1 MAQLHEL
8 GVAAAATAIRN
19 GEVSAER
26 LVQTFLDRSAAHV
39 HLNAFVSIDAD
50 TSLEA
55 ARAVDRARSGGETL
69 GPLAGVPLGM
79 KDNIDIAGQECSAG
93 TPGLAGH
100 RPKKDA
106 PVAAALR
113 GAGAVFLGRTG
124 MHELAFGIT
133 NNNAFSG
140 AIRNPYDP
148 LMIPGGSSGG
158 AGASCAA
165 RLTPGGIGTDTGGS
179 VRVPAALCG
188 IASLRPSAG
197 RWPAGRIVPISLTR
211 DTPGPMARCV
221 TDLELMDRVVIG
233 STGMLSA
240 RPLDGL
246 RLGVPRGYFWE
257 DLDCETERL
266 CLEALT
272 LLRVAGV
279 TLVEADIAGLAAL
292 NAAASI
298 IAFYEPGRDI
308 AAYLEESGASA
319 RFADIVEKAASR
331 DVQGIMRF
339 ISDPATMVPQA
350 LYREA
355 MDVHRPRLIKAYR
368 DHFAAHGIDAL
379 VFPTTPLPA
388 RPIGEDVDVELN
400 GRRVPTFQT
409 FIRNTDPGSVA
420 GLPGINLPIGLTGR
434 GLPVGLALD
443 GLPGDDRAL
452 LSIAAAI
459 EALFPALPAPK
470 LDPANIQSGQR

>member
-1 MAQLHEL
+1 MAELHEL
-8 GVAAAATAIRN
+8 GVAAAAKAIRD
-19 GEVSAER
+19 GAVTAEH
-26 LVQTFLDRSAAHV
+26 LVKTFLDRNAAYV

-50 TSLEA
+50 ASLEA
-55 ARAVDRARSGGETL
+55 AHKVDRARLSGVPL
-69 GPLAGVPLGM
+69 GPLAGVPLGI
-79 KDNIDIAGQECSAG
+79 KDNIDIAGQQCCAG
-93 TPGLAGH
+93 TPGLSGH
-100 RPKKDA
+100 LPKKDA

-113 GAGAVFLGRTG
+113 GAGAIFLGRTG

-188 IASLRPSAG
+188 IASLRPTVG
-197 RWPAGRIVPISLTR
+197 RWPASRIVPISFTR
-211 DTPGPMARCV
+211 DTPGPMARYV
-221 TDLELMDRVVIG
+221 ADLELMDRIVTDSID
-233 STGMLSA
+233 MHA
-240 RPLDGL
+240 KRALDGL

-257 DLDCETERL
+257 DLDPETERV
-266 CLEALT
+266 CLEALI
-272 LLRVAGV
+272 LLKAAGV
-279 TLVEADIAGLAAL
+279 TLVEADVEDLAAL

-298 IAFYEPGRDI
+298 IAFYEPARDI
-308 AAYLEESGASA
+308 VAYLEESGASA
-319 RFADIVEKAASR
+319 RFADIVEKVASP
-331 DVQGIMRF
+331 DVQGIMRLV
-339 ISDPATMVPQA
+339 SDPATMVPQA

-355 MDVHRPRLIKAYR
+355 VDVHRPRLIQAYR
-368 DHFAAHGIDAL
+368 DHFTAHGIDAL

-420 GLPGINLPIGLTGR
+420 GLPGINLPVGLTNQ

-443 GLPGDDRAL
+443 GLPATDRAL
-452 LSIAAAI
+452 LSIAASI
-459 EALFPALPAPK
+459 EALFPVFPAPV
-470 LDPANIQSGQR
+470 LDRASVEHV

>member
-1 MAQLHEL
+1 MAELYEL
-8 GVAAAATAIRN
+8 GVAAAAKAVRE
-19 GEVSAER
+19 GEVTAEH
-26 LVQTFLDRSAAHV
+26 LVETFIDRNTAYTY
-39 HLNAFVSIDAD
+39 LNAFVSIDA
-50 TSLEA
+50 EA
-55 ARAVDRARSGGETL
+55 ALGVARAIDQARAGGQTL

-79 KDNIDIAGQECSAG
+79 KDNIDVAGQECSAG
-93 TPGLAGH
+93 TPGLSGH

-113 GAGAVFLGRTG
+113 HAGAIFLGRTG

-133 NNNAFSG
+133 NNNSFSG
-140 AIRNPYDP
+140 AIRNPYDL

-188 IASLRPSAG
+188 ITSMRPTAG
-197 RWPAGRIVPISLTR
+197 RWPASRIVPISSTR

-221 TDLELMDRVVIG
+221 TDLELMDRVVTG
-233 STGMLSA
+233 SRGEFVE
-240 RPLDGL
+240 RPLAGL
-246 RLGVPRGYFWE
+246 RLGMPRGYFWE
-257 DLDCETERL
+257 DLDPETERI
-266 CLEALT
+266 CQDALD
-272 LLRVAGV
+272 LLKAAGV
-279 TLVEADIAGLAAL
+279 SIIEGDVPDIAAL

-308 AAYLEESGASA
+308 AAYLRESGASA
-319 RFADIVEKAASR
+319 HFSDIVEKAASP
-331 DVQGIMRF
+331 DVQGIMRL
-339 ISDPATMVPQA
+339 ISDPASMVPEA
-350 LYREA
+350 HYREA
-355 MDVHRPRLIKAYR
+355 MDVHRPRLIRAYR

-400 GRRVPTFQT
+400 GRRVPTFST

-420 GLPGINLPIGLTGR
+420 GLPGINLPVGLTGQ
-434 GLPVGLALD
+434 GLPIGLALD
-443 GLPGDDRAL
+443 GLPGTDRAL
-452 LSIAAAI
+452 LSIAASM
-459 EALFPALPAPK
+459 EALFPMLPAPVLK
-470 LDPANIQSGQR
+470 AAIIEHA

>member
-1 MAQLHEL
+1 MAELHEL
-8 GVAAAATAIRN
+8 GVAAAAKAVRD
-19 GEVSAER
+19 GEATAER
-26 LVQTFLDRSAAHV
+26 LVERFLDRNAAYA

-50 TSLEA
+50 ASREA
-55 ARAVDRARSGGETL
+55 ARAVDRARRGGETL
-69 GPLAGVPLGM
+69 SLLAGVPLGM
-79 KDNIDIAGQECSAG
+79 KDNIDIAGQECCAG
-93 TPGLAGH
+93 TPGLSGH
-100 RPKKDA
+100 RPTKDA

-113 GAGAVFLGRTG
+113 NAGAIFLGRTG

-197 RWPAGRIVPISLTR
+197 RWPGSRIVPISSTR

-221 TDLELMDRVVIG
+221 ADLELMDRVV
-233 STGMLSA
+233 TGGTDALVV
-240 RPLDGL
+240 RPLAGL

-257 DLDCETERL
+257 DLDPETERV
-266 CLEALT
+266 CLEVLT
-272 LLRVAGV
+272 WLKGAGV
-279 TLVEADIAGLAAL
+279 TLVEADIEGIAAL
-292 NAAASI
+292 NAVASNV

-308 AAYLEESGASA
+308 VAYLEESGATAS
-319 RFADIVEKAASR
+319 FADIVGKAASP
-331 DVQGIMRF
+331 DVRAIMAL
-339 ISDPATMVPQA
+339 ISDPATAVPQA
-350 LYREA
+350 VYQEA
-355 MDVHRPRLIKAYR
+355 VEVHRPRLIQAYR

-379 VFPTTPLPA
+379 LFPTTPLPA

-400 GRRVPTFQT
+400 GRRMPTFQT

-420 GLPGINLPIGLTGR
+420 GLPGINLPAGLAGQR
-434 GLPVGLALD
+434 LPVGLALD
-443 GLPGDDRAL
+443 GLPGTDRAL
-452 LSIAAAI
+452 LSIAASI
-459 EALFPALPAPK
+459 EALLPALPAPA
-470 LDPANIQSGQR
+470 LDTAINERA